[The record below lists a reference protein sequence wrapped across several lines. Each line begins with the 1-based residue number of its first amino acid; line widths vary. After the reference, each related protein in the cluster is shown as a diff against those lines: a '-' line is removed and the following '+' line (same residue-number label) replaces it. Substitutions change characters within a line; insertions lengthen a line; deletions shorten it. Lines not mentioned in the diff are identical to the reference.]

1 MSVVMEG
8 GVVGAAAVGFAR
20 VRPRRV
26 RRPRVRRDPIDV
38 EQLAAGLTEPRPRSE
53 RELIVALEAEVER
66 ARAARASEA
75 EVAPASVVP
84 ARDERAVALPLAG
97 AVAAEVPDPA
107 GADQSQIDLTTP
119 AQQSRVPGTAAN
131 ASSANGN
138 SATDAGLPLEQ
149 VRAWLEQVKDDL
161 RRVQARVEFLQTEQ
175 SRLQG
180 QHHIVAEL
188 FSSTTPV

>member
-1 MSVVMEG
+1 MEG

-66 ARAARASEA
+66 ARAARAPEV
-75 EVAPASVVP
+75 EVAPASTVA
-84 ARDERAVALPLAG
+84 ARDERAVALPLTG
-97 AVAAEVPDPA
+97 AVATDVPAPA
-107 GADQSQIDLTTP
+107 SADRPQIDLTSP
-119 AQQSRVPGTAAN
+119 VRRSRVPGAGGDASSG
-131 ASSANGN
+131 SSANGS
-138 SATDAGLPLEQ
+138 SANDAGLPLDQ

-161 RRVQARVEFLQTEQ
+161 RRVQARVEFLQMEQ

>member
-1 MSVVMEG
+1 MEG

-20 VRPRRV
+20 VRRPRV

-66 ARAARASEA
+66 ARAVRATEA
-75 EVAPASVVP
+75 EGAPASTVAAV
-84 ARDERAVALPLAG
+84 AERAGAVPLAG
-97 AVAAEVPDPA
+97 AVAADVSAPA
-107 GADQSQIDLTTP
+107 SADRPQIDLTTP
-119 AQQSRVPGTAAN
+119 ARRSRVPGTGAN
-131 ASSANGN
+131 ASSANGS
-138 SATDAGLPLEQ
+138 SANDAGLPLEQ